1 MLSVPADILH
11 GMDAKG
17 VIEVYWTRME
27 ARDWDGVAELL
38 AADAVVEWPDTA
50 ERFVG
55 REACVGV
62 NREYPAGWS
71 IRVLRVVADT
81 DHPDQV
87 VSEVEVPQEGVGVF
101 RAASFWTV
109 RDGLIL
115 RGTEYWTTVGGE
127 TPPAWRAAFSEPTG
141 PAPTP

>member
-1 MLSVPADILH
+1 MSVPAGILRN
-11 GMDAKG
+11 MDAKG
-17 VIEVYWTRME
+17 VIEAYWTRME
-27 ARDWDGVAELL
+27 ARDWDGVAALL
-38 AADAVVEWPDTA
+38 AEDAVVEWPDTA

-62 NREYPAGWS
+62 NREYPEGWS

-87 VSEVEVPQEGVGVF
+87 VSEVEIPQKGVGVF

-109 RDGLIL
+109 RDGRIVQ
-115 RGTEYWTTVGGE
+115 GTEYWTTVGGE
-127 TPPAWRAAFSEPTG
+127 TPPAWRAAFSEPG
-141 PAPTP
+141 DRPRTP